1 MLKELVDDN
10 IALLEQ
16 SHGLIAALPADVYAA
31 TPAGRR
37 SGPGPHV
44 RHILDHY
51 RALLDGLK
59 PAGLPAIELTRP
71 AGLPARTPLRVDYE
85 ARARDER
92 LERDPDFA
100 LATIEDLIGGL
111 RALEGRAGSTALEVS
126 SDGHVGG
133 STLARELLFLLSH
146 TVHHQALVALLLQP
160 LGVEID
166 DCFGVAPSTLRHWG
180 KLAPQAPLREALV
193 MPVHAGPED
202 A

>member
-16 SHGLIAALPADVYAA
+16 SHGLIAALPAELYATA
-31 TPAGRR
+31 PAGRR

-51 RALLDGLK
+51 RALLDAFD
-59 PAGLPAIELTRP
+59 AGSPGRSRS
-71 AGLPARTPLRVDYE
+71 AGPTPLPLVDYE

-100 LATIEDLIGGL
+100 LATIEVLIGGL
-111 RALEGRAGSTALEVS
+111 RGLVGRSAETAVEVS
-126 SDGHVGG
+126 SDGHAGV

-160 LGVEID
+160 LGVEVD

-180 KLAPQAPLREALV
+180 KLAPRAPLRDALG

>member
-1 MLKELVDDN
+1 MLKDLVDDN

-16 SHGLIAALPADVYAA
+16 SHGLIAALPVEVYATA
-31 TPAGRR
+31 PAGRR

-51 RALLDGLK
+51 RALLDGLATATSGG
-59 PAGLPAIELTRP
+59 PI
-71 AGLPARTPLRVDYE
+71 RVDYE
-85 ARARDER
+85 ARERDER

-100 LATIEDLIGGL
+100 LATIESLIAGL
-111 RALEGRAGSTALEVS
+111 RSLGAVPGGTLVEVE
-126 SDGHVGG
+126 SDGHGGG

-146 TVHHQALVALLLQP
+146 TVHHQALVALLLLP
-160 LGVEID
+160 LGVEVD
-166 DCFGVAPSTLRHWG
+166 ECFGVAPSTLRHWG
-180 KLAPQAPLREALV
+180 KLAPDAPLRAAME

>member
-16 SHGLIAALPADVYAA
+16 SHGLIAALPAEVYAKA
-31 TPAGRR
+31 PAGRR

-51 RALLDGLK
+51 RALVDAVAAGARAHA
-59 PAGLPAIELTRP
+59 PANPV
-71 AGLPARTPLRVDYE
+71 VDYE

-100 LATIEDLIGGL
+100 LATIEDLIGSL
-111 RALEGRAGSTALEVS
+111 RALEGRAAETALEVS
-126 SDGHVGG
+126 SDGHGG
-133 STLARELLFLLSH
+133 VSTLARELLFLLSH

-160 LGVEID
+160 LGVEVD

-180 KLAPQAPLREALV
+180 KLGPQAPLRDALG
-193 MPVHAGPED
+193 MAVHAGPED

>member
-16 SHGLIAALPADVYAA
+16 SHGLIAALPAEVYATA
-31 TPAGRR
+31 PAGRR

-44 RHILDHY
+44 RHILEHY
-51 RALLDGLK
+51 SALLDGLST
-59 PAGLPAIELTRP
+59 GC
-71 AGLPARTPLRVDYE
+71 VDYE

-100 LATIEDLIGGL
+100 LVTIEGLIGGL
-111 RALEGRAGSTALEVS
+111 RTLESRSATATVEVR
-126 SDGHVGG
+126 SDGHAGG
-133 STLARELLFLLSH
+133 STLGRELLFLLSH
-146 TVHHQALVALLLQP
+146 TVHHQALVALLLLP
-160 LGVEID
+160 LGVAVD

-180 KLAPQAPLREALV
+180 KLAPAAPLRDAIQV
-193 MPVHAGPED
+193 PVHAGPED